1 MSKTIKTLLNETTAT
16 IRSTFTIA
24 SDLIVSAIANVLVSS
39 GVAENAIAVKT
50 AAYKAGAEAMDDAFN
65 SKWLDAKFQAVKA
78 GCKDLAAGYAKI
90 AGDVDLSVN
99 QVKELHQVY
108 LAFTAEEI
116 GGSKAT
122 WQNIKEWS
130 KYATGPKAKH
140 PDVKKAQVAAKLEAE
155 AQETTDDKVA
165 KVLKILVSQYQYLGK
180 IEEAN
185 DRAECLMQDLAD
197 VLKLHG
203 VDLEAI

>member
-1 MSKTIKTLLNETTAT
+1 MKSIKTLLNETTAS

-24 SDLIVSAIANVLVSS
+24 SDTIVSAIANVLVSS

-50 AAYKAGAEAMDDAFN
+50 AAFKAAAEALDATFD

-90 AGDVDLSVN
+90 AADVDLSTTE
-99 QVKELHQVY
+99 VKELHQIY

-130 KYATGPKAKH
+130 LYATGPKAKH
-140 PDVKKAQVAAKLEAE
+140 PDVKKAQADAKEEAE
-155 AQETTDDKVA
+155 AQETPEAKVA
-165 KVLKILVSQYQYLGK
+165 KVLKVLASQYQYLAK
-180 IEEAN
+180 VEA
-185 DRAECLMQDLAD
+185 DGECVSLMKDIGTLLQT
-197 VLKLHG
+197 HG
-203 VDLEAI
+203 VDIYDL

>member
-24 SDLIVSAIANVLVSS
+24 SDLIVSAIAEVLVSS

-50 AAYKAGAEAMDDAFN
+50 AAYKGAAETMDDIFG

-90 AGDVDLSVN
+90 AGDVDLPVN
-99 QVKELHQVY
+99 EVKELHQVY
-108 LAFTAEEI
+108 LAFTSEQI

-165 KVLKILVSQYQYLGK
+165 KVVKILSSQYQYLGK
-180 IEEAN
+180 IEEQH
-185 DRAECLMQDLAD
+185 D
-197 VLKLHG
+197 G
-203 VDLEAI
+203 VDKMMDGLHALLTSFGVDMSNL